1 MLKDGLSYQD
11 SRMATQDE
19 IIQDLTAFCLDDADR
34 SIKGGPVLLRNGHT
48 AYADS
53 SDSHSLILGDTGSM
67 KTLRFVL
74 PLIYTCGSAG
84 ESMVIVDPKGELAR
98 KSERFLIDK
107 GYKTVL
113 LNFRNPQKSPDYW
126 NPMSTIE
133 ESYDKG
139 EEGKQKAVLQLNDFL
154 NDIFYKRTDAKD
166 PYWNESAGQFAFGI
180 CLLLLALDE
189 DLNMKNLLKWRYE
202 KLLDGTLQKCFDA
215 LPKDSEIYQNL
226 AGYMDLTAENTKSC
240 IRSSFDQLVRVFK
253 ATPALTEML
262 SSTSFDV
269 KDIGSKKTAIYIVI
283 PDEKT
288 TFHFL
293 ATLFI
298 SQCYSTLLD
307 VAEDNGGALPQRVNF
322 ILEEFCNLPALPD
335 LVPMI
340 TAARSRNIRLH
351 MVVQSYGQL
360 VEKYGENA
368 SRAVMDNCGNLIYL
382 HSREI
387 EFLKYISN
395 LAGTNEYGRPLLSP
409 TRLQR
414 LHKNETLIFHNRCY
428 PFLAE
433 DIPLIF
439 EYPISLS
446 TELRT
451 KKGSTSKQQFINEA
465 SIKGV
470 VLKNSEKKKN

>member
-19 IIQDLTAFCLDDADR
+19 VVEDLLSFDVNDAGNNV
-34 SIKGGPVLLRNGHT
+34 KGGPVLFRNGNT
-48 AYADS
+48 VYADP
-53 SDSHSLILGDTGSM
+53 SDAHSLILGDTGSM

-74 PLIYTCGSAG
+74 PLIYTCGIAG

-98 KSERFLIDK
+98 KSERFLMDK

-113 LNFRNPQKSPDYW
+113 LNLRNPQKSPDNW
-126 NPMSTIE
+126 NPMSIIE
-133 ESYDKG
+133 ESYSKG
-139 EEGKQKAVLQLNDFL
+139 DEGKQKAVLQLNDFL

-202 KLLDGTLQKCFDA
+202 KLQDGTLQKCFDA
-215 LPKDSEIYQNL
+215 LPKESEIFQNL

-262 SSTSFDV
+262 SSTSFDM
-269 KDIGSKKTAIYIVI
+269 KKIGSEKMAVFIVI

-307 VAEDNGGALPQRVNF
+307 VAEDKGGTLSRRVNF

-335 LVPMI
+335 LISMI

-387 EFLKYISN
+387 EFLNYISN
-395 LAGTNEYGRPLLSP
+395 LAGINEYGRPLLSP

-414 LHKNETLIFHNRCY
+414 LQKNETLVFHNRCY

-433 DIPLIF
+433 DVPLIF
-439 EYPISLS
+439 EYSISLG
-446 TELRT
+446 TELRA
-451 KKGSTSKQQFINEA
+451 KKGGNLRKVFCE
-465 SIKGV
+465 
-470 VLKNSEKKKN
+470 